1 MLQHRKQSGIKV
13 RSEGV
18 RPFRLLTRIQRVV
31 LTGIRGNDRL
41 PTAAIPNPLA
51 ALRQLAGNKGM
62 IVAAP
67 RTSIVT
73 ADEWMMLGALAVAQR
88 QEPIL
93 ICAPDLLQIIAQ
105 CASVLTQ
112 ANLRLPL
119 PDLARTTLER
129 NGWLRPC
136 PKPCDPE
143 RAPRYAHPSAIDI
156 AARGKP
162 APTRRGRRPRPGGHH
177 GTRIAGTGH
186 IAPAPQ
192 PSLHV
197 GPVRA
202 DRARTISAGHPA
214 GVKRPPDQMPRR
226 TKGNVTKPRTIIA

>member
-41 PTAAIPNPLA
+41 PPATIPNPLA

-119 PDLARTTLER
+119 PDLARTALER
-129 NGWLRPC
+129 NGWLRLC

-143 RAPRYAHPSAIDI
+143 RAPRTQIRQQSTLPREGSLRRRAVD
-156 AARGKP
+156 AARGR
-162 APTRRGRRPRPGGHH
+162 AVITARELRALAISRQHLSHLCTLGLFE
-177 GTRIAGTGH
+177 RIAPGQYRLVTG
-186 IAPAPQ
+186 PA
-192 PSLHV
+192 
-197 GPVRA
+197 
-202 DRARTISAGHPA
+202 
-214 GVKRPPDQMPRR
+214 
-226 TKGNVTKPRTIIA
+226 

>member
-1 MLQHRKQSGIKV
+1 MLQHHKQSGIKV
-13 RSEGV
+13 RSGGV

-51 ALRQLAGNKGM
+51 ALRQLAGNRGM

-93 ICAPDLLQIIAQ
+93 ICAPDLLQIITQ

-119 PDLARTTLER
+119 PDFARTTLER

-143 RAPRYAHPSAIDI
+143 RAPRSHIRQQSTLPREGSLRRRAVD
-156 AARGKP
+156 AARGR
-162 APTRRGRRPRPGGHH
+162 AVITARELRALAISRQHLSHLCTLGLFE
-177 GTRIAGTGH
+177 RIAPGQYRLVTG
-186 IAPAPQ
+186 PA
-192 PSLHV
+192 
-197 GPVRA
+197 
-202 DRARTISAGHPA
+202 
-214 GVKRPPDQMPRR
+214 
-226 TKGNVTKPRTIIA
+226 

>member
-1 MLQHRKQSGIKV
+1 MLQHHKQSGIKV
-13 RSEGV
+13 RSGGV

-51 ALRQLAGNKGM
+51 ALRQLAGNRGM

-93 ICAPDLLQIIAQ
+93 ICAPDLLQIITQ

-119 PDLARTTLER
+119 PDFARTTLER

-143 RAPRYAHPSAIDI
+143 RAPRSHIRQQSTLPREGSLRRRAVD
-156 AARGKP
+156 AA
-162 APTRRGRRPRPGGHH
+162 RPGGHH

-192 PSLHV
+192 PSLHI

-202 DRARTISAGHPA
+202 DRARTISAGHRA